1 MTQQIILLGLN
12 PNELNTYVHLHTM
25 HNAGLFINGK
35 TWKQS
40 RCSSVSDWI
49 SKLWF
54 IHTMECNSMITNTQI
69 FTAALFV
76 TAKPETTQTPTTRR
90 MGKRTRVVYPYNGA
104 VLSNTNE

>member
-25 HNAGLFINGK
+25 HNAGLFINAK

-40 RCSSVSDWI
+40 RCSSVSEWI

-54 IHTMECNSMITNTQI
+54 THTMEYNSTITNTQI

-76 TAKPETTQTPTTRR
+76 TAKPETTQT
-90 MGKRTRVVYPYNGA
+90 
-104 VLSNTNE
+104 STNR